1 MSKVILNQ
9 KKRLSLQQATV
20 IVFLGI
26 AAVILLALLSYS
38 PVDPGPFHHDS
49 QLVQCANLAGCKGA
63 WLANFLIGL
72 LGYLAYALPV
82 VLVALGLTTF
92 RINPL
97 AQQNPNNPVGGSNDI
112 LTSIGALLTLLSG
125 AGLAHLLCE
134 PYPSGIGG
142 GLLGQVVGEFCMRTL
157 LGFVGSVLLLLSLF
171 LGSITLVGDI
181 SWGKVTEK
189 VGDWMLQL
197 FEKLQV
203 VQGQN
208 STNTSGN
215 APAQTAAATPRSA
228 NEARNA
234 NVLGRI
240 SGGVTGALQ
249 DSKGSLGDS
258 FGKAADWMSRTTGLG
273 KNAHPLQE
281 GVDVIDLK
289 PNTRQDPI
297 LDIPDFPASRSTA
310 GSSVAKAP
318 NLTSVG
324 TNVGL
329 VVNKPLA
336 ASSSVVSDDLVD
348 LITGA
353 GAVIMPTAADKIDT
367 NSAANKVKTIKPA
380 KGRVGNGQ
388 RSTLILPPLKLLNP
402 PPKERVTQSKERLH
416 DLARKLV
423 EALGHYGIK
432 DGVKV
437 VAIDPGPVI
446 TRFEL
451 QLPDGTKASKVSGLA
466 SDLARN
472 MCVSS
477 VRVVEVIPGRPTIG
491 VEVPND
497 KRDVVTISE
506 MLNAPVYTK
515 NLSPLTLAL
524 GKDIAGNPLVA
535 DLARMPHLLVAGTT
549 GSGKSVFVNA
559 VLMSLLYKATPEEVR
574 MIMID
579 PKMLE
584 LSSYE
589 DIPHLLAP
597 VVTDMKHAAN
607 ALRWCVAEME
617 RRYLLM
623 SKLKVR
629 NIAGFNEK
637 VREAKE
643 RGDPLKDP
651 LFDPLKSVDAVQEEL
666 KPLPYIVVIVDEFA
680 DMMMV
685 VGKKVEELIARLA
698 QKARASGIHLI
709 LATQRPSVDV
719 ITGLIKANI
728 PTRIAFQVSTKIDSR
743 TILDQSG
750 AEQLLGFGDMLYMP
764 PGTSLPLRIHGA
776 LVTDREVEDVA
787 NYLKLQGEPDYILD
801 VLADTTSSDSI
812 PGLETLAERDGEADP
827 LYDEAVAVVIE
838 SRRASISYLQR
849 RLKVGYNR
857 AARMIEDMET
867 AGVVSPVLSNGSRDV
882 LVAAPPKD

>member
-1 MSKVILNQ
+1 M
-9 KKRLSLQQATV
+9 SLQQATV

-26 AAVILLALLSYS
+26 ATVILLALLSYNS
-38 PVDPGPFHHDS
+38 VDPGPFHHDS
-49 QLVQCANLAGCKGA
+49 QIGECANLAGCKGA

-92 RINPL
+92 RFNPH
-97 AQQNPNNPVGGSNDI
+97 QHNPNNPVGGFNDVI
-112 LTSIGALLTLLSG
+112 IAIGALFTLLSG
-125 AGLAHLLCE
+125 AGLAHLLFE
-134 PYPSGIGG
+134 PYPLGLGG
-142 GLLGQVVGEFCMRTL
+142 GILGQAVGDFCTQTVF
-157 LGFVGSVLLLLSLF
+157 GYVGSVLLLLSIF
-171 LGSITLVGDI
+171 LGGVTVVGSI

-189 VGDWMLQL
+189 LGDWMLQL
-197 FEKLQV
+197 FEKLQA

-208 STNTSGN
+208 STKDSGN
-215 APAQTAAATPRSA
+215 TPSLLTP
-228 NEARNA
+228 NVSIGQEDSKSG
-234 NVLGRI
+234 VLGRI
-240 SGGVTGALQ
+240 SGNVSDVFQGG
-249 DSKGSLGDS
+249 KESLGDS
-258 FGKAADWMSRTTGLG
+258 LGKAAEWMSRNTGIG
-273 KNAHPLQE
+273 KGAHPLQD
-281 GVDVIDLK
+281 GVDVIELQAK
-289 PNTRQDPI
+289 TRQEPI
-297 LDIPDFPASRSTA
+297 LDIPPADLATVRSGQRSGSKPSATGVGVNIGLVTTPASH
-310 GSSVAKAP
+310 
-318 NLTSVG
+318 
-324 TNVGL
+324 
-329 VVNKPLA
+329 VVPA
-336 ASSSVVSDDLVD
+336 AADDLLA
-348 LITGA
+348 LI
-353 GAVIMPTAADKIDT
+353 PNEFESSLDDKMDT
-367 NSAANKVKTIKPA
+367 NSVSSTHKAKPS
-380 KGRVGNGQ
+380 KLPK
-388 RSTLILPPLKLLNP
+388 RSSGKQPTLILPSLQCLNA
-402 PPKERVTQSKERLH
+402 PPKERVTQPKERLRE
-416 DLARKLV
+416 LAGKLV

-432 DGVKV
+432 EGVKV
-437 VAIDPGPVI
+437 VAVDPGPVI

-491 VEVPND
+491 IEVPND

-506 MLNAPVYTK
+506 MLGAPVYTK
-515 NLSPLTLAL
+515 SLSPLTLAL
-524 GKDIAGNPLVA
+524 GKDIAGNPVVA

-559 VLMSLLYKATPEEVR
+559 VLMSLLYKATPADVR

-629 NIAGFNEK
+629 NIGGFNEK
-637 VREAKE
+637 IREAKE
-643 RGDPLKDP
+643 RGEPIFDP
-651 LFDPLKSVDAVQEEL
+651 LFDPLKHVDGHPEPL

-743 TILDQSG
+743 TILDQGG
-750 AEQLLGFGDMLYMP
+750 AEQLLGYGDMLYMP

-776 LVTDREVEDVA
+776 LVTDAEVERVVA
-787 NYLKLQGEPDYILD
+787 NWKMQGEPDYITD
-801 VLADTTSSDSI
+801 VLADTTSASDAI
-812 PGLETLAERDGEADP
+812 PGLEPLSEREGEADP
-827 LYDEAVAVVIE
+827 LYDEAVAIVIE

-882 LVAAPPKD
+882 LVAAQPKD